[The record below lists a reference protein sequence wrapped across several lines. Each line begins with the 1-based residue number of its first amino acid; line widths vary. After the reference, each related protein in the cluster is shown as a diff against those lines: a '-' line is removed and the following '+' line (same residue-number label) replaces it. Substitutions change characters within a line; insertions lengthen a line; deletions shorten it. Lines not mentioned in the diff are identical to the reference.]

1 MLYPQNGDRIVTVA
15 VDYVT
20 SLHAMYKVGGRTVA
34 ATWSGDYIELLQLL
48 KLKIRTNLLWYNDD
62 YDSSSICN
70 AQTSPN

>member
-48 KLKIRTNLLWYNDD
+48 KLKIRTNLL
-62 YDSSSICN
+62 
-70 AQTSPN
+70 